1 MHCAGLCVRAC
12 VGCGLLGHLVP
23 GYLPSQKLDWGSDTK
38 RMCGAGCCWRCR
50 GGERRHTKGPPGG
63 IRLGPDLD
71 PPTSPLPAEVGPPV
85 WQMAGERVTS
95 AFPRSAGR
103 LLAQLCGPLQSS
115 LIWNGFWKRA
125 KSSVLLRL
133 MEREALVTDNIGA
146 GAADSNRE
154 LVTKSRDSLRRGPTC
169 QETCLNSAG
178 GTASVV

>member
-71 PPTSPLPAEVGPPV
+71 PPASPLPAEVGPPV

-115 LIWNGFWKRA
+115 LIWNLFWKRA

-154 LVTKSRDSLRRGPTC
+154 LVTKTRDSLRRGPTC